1 MSIYLVDFENVTSE
15 GLSGVGSLKEGDK
28 VILFY
33 STKANKISLPIHI
46 EISKSLA
53 SFEYKEVLVGGKN
66 ALDYQL
72 STYLGFLIGQSED
85 THYYIVSKD
94 RGYEYLSNFWKQ
106 TLKDSEEKICIE
118 YISAIKLAKTDKE
131 QLASEEKTEERVEK
145 VTIEHNNQ
153 EVKQVAVEVPVAD
166 RDEAQVEIDDEVE
179 HKSTKVLA
187 MKSTYNKK
195 SSTNKRDFNKKK
207 PSPMNKK
214 GTLTE
219 VIPSLVVKENVFSS
233 SQNIAKSN
241 EQNPGVEKE
250 LRQMIDKEL
259 QEEQVKRIVQCFN
272 QARNKQELHR
282 RIVKV
287 LGQDKGTVIYHKIK
301 KLVKKAS

>member
-15 GLSGVGSLKEGDK
+15 GLSGVGSLNEGDK

-46 EISKSLA
+46 EMSKSLA

-72 STYLGFLIGQSED
+72 STYLGYLIGQNED

-94 RGYEYLSNFWKQ
+94 RGYEYLSDFWKQ
-106 TLKDSEEKICIE
+106 TLKDAEEKICIE
-118 YISAIKLAKTDKE
+118 YIGAIKLAKTDKE
-131 QLASEEKTEERVEK
+131 QVASETNTEERVEK

-153 EVKQVAVEVPVAD
+153 EKTQESVEVLVAD
-166 RDEAQVEIDDEVE
+166 KDEVE
-179 HKSTKVLA
+179 PTSTKVLA
-187 MKSTYNKK
+187 MKSTHSKK
-195 SSTNKRDFNKKK
+195 SSTNKRDVNKKK

-219 VIPSLVVKENVFSS
+219 VVPSLVVKENVFSS
-233 SQNIAKSN
+233 NQTIAKGN

-259 QEEQVKRIVQCFN
+259 QEEQVKRIVQCFK

-301 KLVKKAS
+301 KLVKKVS

>member
-118 YISAIKLAKTDKE
+118 YIGAIKLAKTDKE
-131 QLASEEKTEERVEK
+131 QLASEEKTEERLEK
-145 VTIEHNNQ
+145 VSIEHNNEEDIQ
-153 EVKQVAVEVPVAD
+153 EAREILVTDRNEVQAEIE
-166 RDEAQVEIDDEVE
+166 DEAEPT
-179 HKSTKVLA
+179 STKVLA

-195 SSTNKRDFNKKK
+195 NPTNKRDINKRK
-207 PSPMNKK
+207 PSSMNKK

-233 SQNIAKSN
+233 GQTITKGN

-250 LRQMIDKEL
+250 LRQIIDQEL
-259 QEEQVKRIVQCFN
+259 QEEQVKRIVQCFK